1 MSSLSIP
8 VVDLADFHK
17 DSEARQFFIHTLGK
31 AFEEVGFVAI
41 KNHRLDDELVSSLYK
56 QCQAFFEL
64 PDEIKKKYEIEG
76 LAGQRGYTGKAKE
89 HAKGRN
95 TGDLKE
101 FYHIGQEVTDN
112 DPVASQYPANI
123 WPSEIEQFRNYTLEA
138 YRKLEHTGKDL
149 LQAIALFL
157 DLHQN
162 YFEKDVH
169 NGNSILRAIHYY
181 PIENPA
187 DIPADAV
194 RAAQHEDI
202 NLITLL
208 MGASAEGLE
217 ILNNQGQW
225 VPVTALPGQIIVNV
239 GDMLS
244 RLTNNRL
251 KSTTHR
257 VVNPPKDKMHLSRYS
272 IPFFMHPKPSMDL
285 SCLKSC
291 IDENHPKKFA
301 DTTAGEYLTERLREL
316 GLLK

>member
-8 VVDLADFHK
+8 VVDLADFYK
-17 DSEARQFFIHTLGK
+17 DPEANKLFISTLGK
-31 AFEEVGFVAI
+31 AFEEVGFVAV

-56 QCQAFFEL
+56 QCQSFFEL

-76 LAGQRGYTGKAKE
+76 LAGQRGYTGKGKE

-123 WPSEIEQFRNYTLEA
+123 WPDETEQFRKYTLEA

-149 LQAIALFL
+149 LQAIAVFL
-157 DLHQN
+157 NLPQN

-187 DIPADAV
+187 DVPADAV

-217 ILNNQGQW
+217 ILNNQGHW
-225 VPVTALPGQIIVNV
+225 VAVTALPGQIVVNV

-257 VVNPPKDKMHLSRYS
+257 VVNPPKEKMHLSRYS

-285 SCLKSC
+285 SCLNSC